1 MKAPRI
7 AGGSAIL
14 LGSDFKS
21 LAAARS
27 LSRLGV
33 RVAVVDS
40 DPRSAWYSRHV
51 STRIRWHARLD
62 DPALVDSLLAAA
74 WEHRLFGAVIFPMQ
88 DDAVELVSRQ
98 HRRLS
103 TTFLLTTPPWDRLRH
118 AHQKTLLYRAADR
131 AGVDHPATWQPAG
144 EEEISRLPIRFPAIV
159 KPAVSTALVNSIH
172 RKALLASDLA
182 ALREHYRAA
191 LQHVTPGDLMIQEF
205 VPGGGEQQYS
215 YCALVDDGQVL
226 AGFTAR
232 RLRQYP
238 IDFGMSSSFVEAVD
252 VPQLDSPS
260 RRLLWVL
267 RYTGIV
273 ELEYKQHATSGR
285 FQLLD
290 ANARAWAWHGLCA
303 AAGVDFIDLEYRRVT
318 GAAMPVLK
326 PRRSIRWRRLLTDV
340 PAGVALIRS
349 GKVGLGSY
357 LRSLRGATAYSVF
370 DPRDPLPAVLDL
382 PVALSRVV
390 RRKPTAARALR
401 ERVGAVPGAPQAG

>member
-1 MKAPRI
+1 MRAPRV
-7 AGGSAIL
+7 AGGSAVL

-51 STRIRWHARLD
+51 STRIRWQGGLD
-62 DPALVDSLLAAA
+62 DPALVDRLLDAA
-74 WEHRLFGAVIFPMQ
+74 WEHKLFGAVVFPMQ

-103 TTFLLTTPPWDRLRH
+103 TTFLLTTLPWDRLRN

-159 KPAVSTALVNSIH
+159 KPTVSTALVNSIH
-172 RKALLASDLA
+172 RKAFLASDLA
-182 ALREHYRAA
+182 ELREHYREA

-205 VPGGGEQQYS
+205 IPGGGEQQYS

-226 AGFTAR
+226 ASFTAR

-238 IDFGMSSSFVEAVD
+238 IDFGMSSSFVEAVE
-252 VPQLDSPS
+252 VPQLDNPS
-260 RRLLWVL
+260 LRLLWAL
-267 RYTGIV
+267 RYSGIV
-273 ELEYKQHATSGR
+273 ELEYKRHATSGQ

-318 GAAMPVLK
+318 GAAMPPLK
-326 PRRSIRWRRLLTDV
+326 PRHSMRWRRVLTDV
-340 PAGVALIRS
+340 PAGYALIRS

-370 DPRDPLPAVLDL
+370 DLRDPVPAILDF
-382 PVALSRVV
+382 PVAVSRAL
-390 RRKPTAARALR
+390 RRKPALARAMR
-401 ERVGAVPGAPQAG
+401 DMAGAVPGAPQAG